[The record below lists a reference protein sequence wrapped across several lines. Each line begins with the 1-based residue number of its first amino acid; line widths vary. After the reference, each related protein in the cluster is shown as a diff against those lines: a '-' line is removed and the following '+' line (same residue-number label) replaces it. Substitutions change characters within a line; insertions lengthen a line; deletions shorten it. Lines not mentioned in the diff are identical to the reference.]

1 MAIVIT
7 NGDLYIYLNRYG
19 KCRKTDNEAEA
30 LLYQN
35 VDRAI
40 AYMEIAP
47 KKTRGYYV
55 LDTETRKVL
64 WSRQERKIER
74 KRERVKYERKKFSID
89 TKKMLYL
96 NAGGRCV
103 LCGRKLTLEKAT
115 LDHIVPLFCG
125 GADSVE
131 NLQIC
136 CEEDNLFKGSILPED
151 FFERITKIFMYQ
163 MEKKNGKTLKFKAFQ
178 WILKEMVG

>member
-1 MAIVIT
+1 MAEGKNEVEIMAIVIT

-115 LDHIVPLFCG
+115 LDHIVAVMLI
-125 GADSVE
+125 
-131 NLQIC
+131 QW
-136 CEEDNLFKGSILPED
+136 
-151 FFERITKIFMYQ
+151 KIYRFAARKIIYLKDQFYQ
-163 MEKKNGKTLKFKAFQ
+163 KTS
-178 WILKEMVG
+178 LKELQKFLCIRWRRKTEKH